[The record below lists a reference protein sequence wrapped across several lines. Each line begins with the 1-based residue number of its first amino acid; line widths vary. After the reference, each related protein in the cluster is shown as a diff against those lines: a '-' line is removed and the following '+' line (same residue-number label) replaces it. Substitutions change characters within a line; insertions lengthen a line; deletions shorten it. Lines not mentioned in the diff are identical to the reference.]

1 MVPQTVVQC
10 ENSSD
15 PMTLKIVECESGITH
30 LIQVISLLEESFMNW
45 VPIDRIPTQCSLLP
59 TPWEWDICWSSLHL
73 TKCVH
78 SQHPATSSNISIII
92 LNQICQIQKPYSWL
106 VTVTSQSFYT
116 PEQSHTNTP
125 ASAWNLPKMAEY
137 PLKSTSQRTCTQ
149 IEHSL
154 QLSLSDKR
162 ETLKMC
168 RVRRRQDWNW
178 KPLD

>member
-1 MVPQTVVQC
+1 MCIISIFLCFALVPRTVDFHWYWYRILKFWYRDNTS

-30 LIQVISLLEESFMNW
+30 LIQVISLLEDSFMNW
-45 VPIDRIPTQCSLLP
+45 VPIDRIPTQCSQLP

-78 SQHPATSSNISIII
+78 SQHPATSSKISIII

-116 PEQSHTNTP
+116 REQSHTNTP
-125 ASAWNLPKMAEY
+125 TSAWNLP
-137 PLKSTSQRTCTQ
+137 
-149 IEHSL
+149 
-154 QLSLSDKR
+154 
-162 ETLKMC
+162 
-168 RVRRRQDWNW
+168 
-178 KPLD
+178 